1 MDRVSTRKTMTR
13 ASWTFTN
20 LSIVLENMKRKKE
33 IKESIHNFER
43 RYDCETEDRERVSAR
58 HTKLKIEIRIST
70 RRRRREAELHNVE
83 AKRDSCKGSLLH
95 NFEHSWSTRNWKSEK

>member
-1 MDRVSTRKTMTR
+1 MTR

-20 LSIVLENMKRKKE
+20 LSIVPENMKRKKE

-58 HTKLKIEIRIST
+58 QTENRNQNFNKEETT
-70 RRRRREAELHNVE
+70 RSGTSQRRGEERQL
-83 AKRDSCKGSLLH
+83 
-95 NFEHSWSTRNWKSEK
+95 

>member
-1 MDRVSTRKTMTR
+1 MTR

-70 RRRRREAELHNVE
+70 RRRRRKRNFTTSRRRETVVRDHYCTILSIAGPHETGNRKNNFNNNEAN
-83 AKRDSCKGSLLH
+83 S
-95 NFEHSWSTRNWKSEK
+95 